1 MQARRL
7 LIVAVVAVTLGVVQP
22 RGLAAQSG
30 PTALTGTVS
39 SVGEGTMEGVL
50 VTVRREGA
58 NHTVTV
64 VSDATGRYSFPRTH
78 VEAGTYRVAIRAI
91 GYDLAGPDTVA
102 VDAGSAGNLD
112 LELENTADL
121 ASQLT
126 SLEWALS
133 FPGTPEERDKLVYQA
148 KSCNYCHNYTRIVK
162 SQHTAEQFEE
172 VIRRMNAYYPD
183 GTAVSNDGRGWGQRL
198 LDYGDSFGK
207 MTPDG
212 PMEGRGERW
221 GGWQVPELAA
231 YLAQVNLS
239 GGKTTW
245 SFEPKASLPRP
256 TGKGTRVI
264 ITQWDQPR
272 RVTVSHDSSVD
283 PEGNLWYGDE
293 SHQFV
298 GKLNPRT
305 HEFTEFPLPE
315 LPAGHL
321 PGTRDIQADHHGNV
335 WFPMRVEGGASVM
348 TRLDPETGELTKVE
362 GTTGQFTGLGPGD
375 TIWMGGAGNQFT
387 RIDIATAT
395 LTGTFPG
402 RGYQVVV
409 SSKGNPY
416 IGGGSGGAGIVG
428 YDVAAEKELHFPL
441 PTERGYARRGK
452 MDDQDRFWFGEYYGD
467 KIGVFDTRTET
478 FKEWPLRKYS
488 TPYTASA
495 PDKDGWVWAPS
506 NMSDRMFRLN
516 PETGEMIEYLMPSE
530 IDVKEIEFD
539 PTSDGVAALMSNM
552 RASRILRI
560 EPLDD

>member
-1 MQARRL
+1 MQAKGL
-7 LIVAVVAVTLGVVQP
+7 VIAAVAAVTVGVMP
-22 RGLAAQSG
+22 SRGLEAQSR
-30 PTALTGTVS
+30 PSALTGTVS
-39 SVGEGTMEGVL
+39 SPAEGIMEGVL
-50 VTVRREGA
+50 VTVRRDGA

-64 VSDATGRYSFPRTH
+64 VSDANGRYSFPRSH
-78 VEAGTYRVAIRAI
+78 VGAGAYNVVIRAT
-91 GYDLAGPDTVA
+91 GYDLAGPDTVT
-102 VDAGSAGNLD
+102 VGSGSAVNLD
-112 LELENTADL
+112 LKLEETEDL

-133 FPGTPEERDKLVYQA
+133 FPGTPEEKDRVVYQA
-148 KSCNYCHNYTRIVK
+148 KSCNYCHNYTRIVNSK
-162 SQHTAEQFEE
+162 HTAGQFEG

-212 PMEGRGERW
+212 PMEGRGDRW
-221 GGWQVPELAA
+221 GGWQIPELAA
-231 YLAQVNLS
+231 YLEKVNLS

-245 SFEPKASLPRP
+245 SYEPKASLPRP

-272 RVTVSHDSSVD
+272 EVTVSHDSSVD
-283 PEGNLWYGDE
+283 SEGNLWYGDE

-298 GKLNPRT
+298 GKLNPKT

-315 LPAGHL
+315 PPAGHL
-321 PGTRDIQADHHGNV
+321 PGTRDIQADNHGNV
-335 WFPMRVEGGASVM
+335 WFPMRVEGGASVL
-348 TRLDPETGELTKVE
+348 TRLDPQTQELTMVE
-362 GTTGQFTGLGPGD
+362 GTTGQFSGLGPND

-387 RIDIATAT
+387 RIDIKTAT
-395 LTGTFPG
+395 LTGTYPAG
-402 RGYQVVV
+402 GYQVVV

-416 IGGGSGGAGIVG
+416 IGGGAGIRG
-428 YDVAAEKELHFPL
+428 YDVAADERLAYEL
-441 PTERGYARRGK
+441 PTERGFARRGK

-467 KIGVFDTRTET
+467 KIGMFDTRTET

-488 TPYTASA
+488 TPYCTSA
-495 PDKDGWVWAPS
+495 PDKEGWVWAPS

-552 RASRILRI
+552 RAARILRI
-560 EPLDD
+560 EPLD

>member
-1 MQARRL
+1 MQAKGFV
-7 LIVAVVAVTLGVVQP
+7 IAAIAAVTVGVMP
-22 RGLAAQSG
+22 SRGLEAQSG
-30 PTALTGTVS
+30 PAALTGTVS
-39 SVGEGTMEGVL
+39 SPAEGMMEGVL
-50 VTVRREGA
+50 VTVRRDGA

-64 VSDATGRYSFPRTH
+64 VSDANGRYSFPRSH
-78 VEAGTYRVAIRAI
+78 VGAGAYNVVIRAT
-91 GYDLAGPDTVA
+91 GYDLAGPDTVT
-102 VDAGSAGNLD
+102 VGSGSAVNLD
-112 LELENTADL
+112 LKLEETEDL

-133 FPGTPEERDKLVYQA
+133 FPGTPEERDRLVYQA
-148 KSCNYCHNYTRIVK
+148 KSCNYCHNYTRIVNSK
-162 SQHTAEQFEE
+162 HTAAQFGGA
-172 VIRRMNAYYPD
+172 IRRMNSYYPD

-212 PMEGRGERW
+212 PMEGRGDRW
-221 GGWQVPELAA
+221 GGWQIPELAA
-231 YLAQVNLS
+231 YLENVNLS

-245 SFEPKASLPRP
+245 SYEPKASLPRP

-272 RVTVSHDSSVD
+272 EVTVSHDSSVD
-283 PEGNLWYGDE
+283 SEGNLWYGDE

-298 GKLNPRT
+298 GKLNPKT

-315 LPAGHL
+315 PPAGHL
-321 PGTRDIQADHHGNV
+321 PGTRDIQADSHGNV
-335 WFPMRVEGGASVM
+335 WFPMRVEGGASVL
-348 TRLDPETGELTKVE
+348 TRLDPQTQELTMVE
-362 GTTGQFTGLGPGD
+362 GTTGQFSGLGPND
-375 TIWMGGAGNQFT
+375 TIWMGGAGNEFT
-387 RIDIATAT
+387 RIDIQTAT
-395 LTGTFPG
+395 LTGTYPAG
-402 RGYQVVV
+402 GYQVVV

-416 IGGGSGGAGIVG
+416 IGGGGGIRG
-428 YDVAAEKELHFPL
+428 YDVAADERLAYEL
-441 PTERGYARRGK
+441 PTERGFARRGK

-467 KIGVFDTRTET
+467 KIGMFDTRTET

-488 TPYTASA
+488 TPYCASA
-495 PDKDGWVWAPS
+495 PDKEGWVWAPS

-552 RASRILRI
+552 RAARILRI
-560 EPLDD
+560 EPLD

>member
-1 MQARRL
+1 MQMQETGLVIAA
-7 LIVAVVAVTLGVVQP
+7 IAVATVGVMQP
-22 RGLAAQSG
+22 HYAEAQSG
-30 PTALTGTVS
+30 TVALTGTVS
-39 SVGEGTMEGVL
+39 SAAEGVMEGVL
-50 VTVRREGA
+50 VTLRGDGA

-64 VSDATGRYSFPRTH
+64 VSDAGGQYSFPRSH
-78 VEAGTYRVAIRAI
+78 VEPGAYSVAIRAT
-91 GYDLAGPDTVA
+91 GYDLAGSDSVS
-102 VDAGSAGNLD
+102 VGSGSTASLD
-112 LELENTADL
+112 LTLAETEDL

-133 FPGTPEERDKLVYQA
+133 FPGTEEEKDKLVYQA
-148 KSCNYCHNYTRIVK
+148 KSCNYCHDYSRIVK
-162 SQHTAEQFEE
+162 STHGAELFED

-212 PMEGRGERW
+212 PMEGFGDRW
-221 GGWQVPELAA
+221 GGWQIPELAA
-231 YLAQVNLS
+231 YLEKVNLS

-245 SFEPKASLPRP
+245 SYEPRASLPRP

-272 RVTVSHDSSVD
+272 RVAVSHDSSVD

-298 GKLNPRT
+298 GKLDPKT

-315 LPAGHL
+315 LPARHL
-321 PGTRDIQADHHGNV
+321 PGTRDIQADNYGNV
-335 WFPMRVEGGASVM
+335 WFPMRVEGGASVL
-348 TRLDPETGELTKVE
+348 TRLDPETGELTLVE

-375 TIWMGGAGNQFT
+375 TIWMGGAGNEFT
-387 RIDIATAT
+387 RISLETAT
-395 LTGTFPG
+395 LTGTYPG

-409 SSKGNPY
+409 NSAGNPY
-416 IGGGSGGAGIVG
+416 IGGGGGIVG
-428 YDVAAEKELHFPL
+428 YDVAAEQELQYQL
-441 PTERGYARRGK
+441 PTERGFARRGK

-467 KIGVFDTRTET
+467 KIGVFDTRSET
-478 FKEWPLRKYS
+478 FQEWPLRKYS
-488 TPYTASA
+488 TPYAASA

-516 PETGEMIEYLMPSE
+516 PETGEIIEYLMPSE

-552 RASRILRI
+552 RAARIIRI
-560 EPLDD
+560 EPLD

>member
-1 MQARRL
+1 MQAKGL
-7 LIVAVVAVTLGVVQP
+7 VIAAVAVATVGVLQP
-22 RGLAAQSG
+22 RGLEAQRG

-39 SVGEGTMEGVL
+39 SSAEGLMEGVL
-50 VTVRREGA
+50 VTVRRDGV

-64 VSDATGRYSFPRTH
+64 VSDANGRYSFPRTH
-78 VEAGTYRVAIRAI
+78 VEAGAHRVAIRAT
-91 GYDLAGPDTVA
+91 GYDLAGPDTVT
-102 VDAGSAGNLD
+102 VDSQSVTDLD
-112 LELENTADL
+112 LELADTADL

-148 KSCNYCHNYTRIVK
+148 KSCNYCHNYTRIVE
-162 SQHTAEQFEE
+162 STHGAEGFEE

-212 PMEGRGERW
+212 PMEGRGDRW
-221 GGWQVPELAA
+221 GGWQIPELAA

-239 GGKTTW
+239 GEKTTW
-245 SFEPKASLPRP
+245 SYEPTASLPRP

-283 PEGNLWYGDE
+283 PAGHLWYGDE

-298 GKLNPRT
+298 GKLNPQT

-315 LPAGHL
+315 VPARHL
-321 PGTRDIQADHHGNV
+321 PGTRDIQADPHGHV

-348 TRLDPETGELTKVE
+348 TRLDPETGELTMVE

-375 TIWMGGAGNQFT
+375 TIWMGGAGNEFT
-387 RIDIATAT
+387 RISLETAT
-395 LTGTFPG
+395 VTGTYPG

-416 IGGGSGGAGIVG
+416 IGGGSRGAGIIG

-495 PDKDGWVWAPS
+495 PDKEGWVWAPS

-516 PETGEMIEYLMPSE
+516 PESGEMIEYLMPSE

-552 RASRILRI
+552 RAARVIRI

>member
-1 MQARRL
+1 MQAKGFV
-7 LIVAVVAVTLGVVQP
+7 IAAMAAVTVGVMP
-22 RGLAAQSG
+22 SRALEAQSG
-30 PTALTGTVS
+30 PVALTGTVS
-39 SVGEGTMEGVL
+39 SPAEGMMEGVL
-50 VTVRREGA
+50 VTVRRDGA

-64 VSDATGRYSFPRTH
+64 VSDANGRYSFPRSH
-78 VEAGTYRVAIRAI
+78 VGAGAYNVVIRAT
-91 GYDLAGPDTVA
+91 GYDLAGPDTVT
-102 VDAGSAGNLD
+102 VGSGSAVTLD
-112 LELENTADL
+112 LRLEETEDL

-133 FPGTPEERDKLVYQA
+133 FPGTPEERDRLVYQA
-148 KSCNYCHNYTRIVK
+148 KSCNYCHNYTRIVNSK
-162 SQHTAEQFEE
+162 HSAAQFDGA
-172 VIRRMNAYYPD
+172 IRRMNSYYPD

-212 PMEGRGERW
+212 PMEGRGDRW
-221 GGWQVPELAA
+221 GGWQIPELAA
-231 YLAQVNLS
+231 YLEKVNLS

-245 SFEPKASLPRP
+245 SYEPKASLPRP

-272 RVTVSHDSSVD
+272 EVTVSHDSSVD
-283 PEGNLWYGDE
+283 LEGNLWYGDE

-298 GKLNPRT
+298 GKLNPKT

-315 LPAGHL
+315 PPAGHL
-321 PGTRDIQADHHGNV
+321 PGTRDIQADNHGNV
-335 WFPMRVEGGASVM
+335 WFPMRVEGGASVL
-348 TRLDPETGELTKVE
+348 TRLDPQTQELTMVE
-362 GTTGQFTGLGPGD
+362 GTTGQFSGLGPND
-375 TIWMGGAGNQFT
+375 TIWMGGAGNEFT
-387 RIDIATAT
+387 RIDIQTAT
-395 LTGTFPG
+395 LTGTYPAG
-402 RGYQVVV
+402 GYQVVV

-416 IGGGSGGAGIVG
+416 IGGGAGIRG
-428 YDVAAEKELHFPL
+428 YDVAADERLAYEL
-441 PTERGYARRGK
+441 PTERGFARRGK

-467 KIGVFDTRTET
+467 KIGMFDTRTET

-488 TPYTASA
+488 TPYCASA
-495 PDKDGWVWAPS
+495 PDKEGWVWAPS

-552 RASRILRI
+552 RAARILRI
-560 EPLDD
+560 EPLD